1 MQREQ
6 GNGEEPDSVDLFKA
20 SHFSKTKGYT
30 DVVQEVIVSIQT
42 TKSMHV

>member
-1 MQREQ
+1 MQRDQ
-6 GNGEEPDSVDLFKA
+6 GNGEEPDSMDLFKA

>member
-6 GNGEEPDSVDLFKA
+6 GNGEEPDSMDLFKA

-42 TKSMHV
+42 AKSVHM

>member
-30 DVVQEVIVSIQT
+30 DVVQKVIVSIQT
-42 TKSMHV
+42 AKSVHM

>member
-6 GNGEEPDSVDLFKA
+6 GNGEELDSMDLFKA

-30 DVVQEVIVSIQT
+30 DAVQEVIVSIQT
-42 TKSMHV
+42 AKSVHV

>member
-1 MQREQ
+1 MQRDQ
-6 GNGEEPDSVDLFKA
+6 GNGEEPDSMDLFKT

-42 TKSMHV
+42 AKSVHM

>member
-6 GNGEEPDSVDLFKA
+6 GNDEEPDSMDLFKA

-30 DVVQEVIVSIQT
+30 DVVKEVIVSIQT
-42 TKSMHV
+42 AKSVHM

>member
-6 GNGEEPDSVDLFKA
+6 GNGEEPDSMDLFKA

-30 DVVQEVIVSIQT
+30 VVVQEVIVSIQT
-42 TKSMHV
+42 AKSVHV